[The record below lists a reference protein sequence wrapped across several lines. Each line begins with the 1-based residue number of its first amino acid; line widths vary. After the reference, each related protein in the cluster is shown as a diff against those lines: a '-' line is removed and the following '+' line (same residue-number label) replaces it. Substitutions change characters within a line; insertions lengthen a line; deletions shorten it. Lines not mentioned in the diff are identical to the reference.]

1 MGRPL
6 SVSKSLAEFAARR
19 RQSSPIIFRRDMC
32 VGKNT
37 AQAAGAKIMRAAG
50 CNSFRRLFSQQL
62 RDLHGV
68 GGCALAH
75 LVAAAP
81 NVQAV
86 VRG

>member
-1 MGRPL
+1 MHYFTGM
-6 SVSKSLAEFAARR
+6 KSHAEHVPADEKKHNYFYRC
-19 RQSSPIIFRRDMC
+19 MC